1 MTDFELV
8 ERLLLSAL
16 LGGVLGFEREWR
28 QKSAGLRT
36 NILIAIGSTLF
47 TVMSVDLSAASGG
60 DATRIAAQIVT
71 GIGFLGAGAIMR
83 TGVDIHGLTTAATIW
98 VNAAVGVAVGAGEY
112 RIALVATAVALAA
125 LVTLD
130 PIERLVDRHHSKKAS
145 RSTAGGPSAADEA
158 ARLPG
163 AQDVPPRSTP
173 PQSPTPRR

>member
-1 MTDFELV
+1 MTDLELV

-16 LGGVLGFEREWR
+16 LGAMLGFEREWR
-28 QKSAGLRT
+28 KKTAGLRT

-83 TGVDIHGLTTAATIW
+83 TGVDIQGLTTAATNW

-112 RIALVATAVALAA
+112 RVAGVATVVALAA

-130 PIERLVDRHHSKKAS
+130 PIERMIDRHHARKGAPAI
-145 RSTAGGPSAADEA
+145 AGGPSAADA
-158 ARLPG
+158 AAPSPEPR
-163 AQDVPPRSTP
+163 DVPPRSTP
-173 PQSPTPRR
+173 P